1 MLWLRCVIGGDD
13 GLAGVRSG
21 WGQAGWVASWFGCNF
36 GFDLSL
42 QPQGPQPDGASNPA
56 RRCLMRHVWLG
67 SSFPSTPQS
76 AREVEITKPM
86 SVIKIEQ
93 KTINQSEKKTGSRY
107 TFQKL
112 VRKTNFRG
120 LLGSLLGV
128 LPVLDSWADL
138 DRL

>member
-1 MLWLRCVIGGDD
+1 MTVWLGFE
-13 GLAGVRSG
+13 LAGVKLAG
-21 WGQAGWVASWFGCNF
+21 LQAGLGATLVSICHF
-36 GFDLSL
+36 SL
-42 QPQGPQPDGASNPA
+42 KDPSQTVPRTQPDGASCVTSRLA
-56 RRCLMRHVWLG
+56 ELE
-67 SSFPSTPQS
+67 FPTCTPQS

-112 VRKTNFRG
+112 VRRTNFRG

-128 LPVLDSWADL
+128 SLACLGLLMNRL